1 VIDMTLT
8 EFCIIDALAK
18 RVGRVKNR
26 KQPMQESQMVVEE
39 STITSHIKRIRRKF
53 QSLDQKFD
61 CIEPGYGMGYR
72 WNSHQ

>member
-1 VIDMTLT
+1 MIDMTLI